1 MEALRKALDP
11 WFCSNTIPDFWDF
24 FGFLVP
30 EIFKKIRK
38 LGPWP
43 WALGLAPALAPALA
57 LALAL
62 GALGGPGGPWG
73 ALGGPWGAWGAL
85 GPGLILALFWPYLGC
100 PILGHMGSHGSSQ
113 ALIN

>member
-11 WFCSNTIPDFWDF
+11 WFCSNTIPDFLDF

-30 EIFKKIRK
+30 EIFKKITK

-62 GALGGPGGPWG
+62 GALGGPGGPGEPWG
-73 ALGGPWGAWGAL
+73 ALGGPVGPDPRALAL
-85 GPGLILALFWPYLGC
+85 GPWP
-100 PILGHMGSHGSSQ
+100 
-113 ALIN
+113 